1 MRLGR
6 WWALVLLVAMLV
18 TLSACGF
25 DRFDAKGWAGLAVS
39 DDALYVTSGDGR
51 VFALNVSG
59 DAEGSAGRPALLYN
73 PFPSPSEDPLGAVY
87 STPVLGAYEGEDGP
101 GAETIFLTTY
111 QDPEEDDDYGG
122 NVFALNAGAGVQNW
136 STILPGRIV
145 GTPALADNSL
155 VVGTDDGSLHAIAL
169 PEDGA
174 ALPGRTWP
182 PFVADNSIWS
192 RPAVDNST
200 LYFGTLGHTVYAVS
214 LADGRELWS
223 VSLDGAVVGTPLVLD
238 GAVFVGALDR
248 NLYALNAVT
257 GEEQWRFEG
266 DGWFWAPPVFDNGVI
281 YAATLGGSL
290 YAMDTLGNQLWSV
303 PAEASGPIVAAPEVL
318 ADSVVVATTEKFVH
332 QFSRID
338 GHEEWSIGVG
348 DQVRADMAS
357 QGEVVYLIDSEGVVH
372 ALHTGQ
378 RRELWT
384 YPTKQ

>member
-6 WWALVLLVAMLV
+6 WWALVLIVVMLV
-18 TLSACGF
+18 TLSACGR
-25 DRFDAKGWAGLAVS
+25 DRFEAKGWAGLTAG
-39 DDALYVTSGDGR
+39 DGALYVTSGDGR
-51 VFALNVSG
+51 VFALNIAG
-59 DAEGSAGRPALLYN
+59 DAEGSGGRPALLYS
-73 PFPSPSEDPLGAVY
+73 PFPSPSEDGLGAVY
-87 STPVLGAYEGEDGP
+87 STPILGAYTGESGP
-101 GAETIFLTTY
+101 GAESLFLAIY
-111 QDPEEDDDYGG
+111 EDPEENDDISA
-122 NVFALNAGAGVQNW
+122 NVFSLNAGTGIQNW
-136 STILPGRIV
+136 STALPGRIV
-145 GTPALADNSL
+145 GTPSLAGNSL

-169 PEDGA
+169 PEDGS

-182 PFVADNSIWS
+182 PFVADDSIWS

-214 LADGRELWS
+214 LADGKELWS

-248 NLYALNAVT
+248 TLYALNAVT

-290 YAMDTLGNQLWSV
+290 YALNTLGNPLWSV
-303 PAEASGPIVAAPEVL
+303 PAAASGAIVAAPEVL
-318 ADSVVVATTEKFVH
+318 ANSVVVATTEKTVH

-348 DQVRADMAS
+348 DQVRANMTS

-372 ALHTGQ
+372 ALHIGQ

-384 YPTKQ
+384 YPTDE